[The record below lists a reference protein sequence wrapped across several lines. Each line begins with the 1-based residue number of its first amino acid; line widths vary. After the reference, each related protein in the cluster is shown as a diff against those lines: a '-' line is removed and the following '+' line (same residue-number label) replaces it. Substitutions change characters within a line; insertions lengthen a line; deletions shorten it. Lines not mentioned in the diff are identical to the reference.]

1 MMLSYLV
8 SLNLKWSNWE
18 FDQAVS
24 FATFSNFGMENS
36 STQ

>member
-8 SLNLKWSNWE
+8 SLSLKLSNWE

-24 FATFSNFGMENS
+24 FATGMENS
-36 STQ
+36 LTQ